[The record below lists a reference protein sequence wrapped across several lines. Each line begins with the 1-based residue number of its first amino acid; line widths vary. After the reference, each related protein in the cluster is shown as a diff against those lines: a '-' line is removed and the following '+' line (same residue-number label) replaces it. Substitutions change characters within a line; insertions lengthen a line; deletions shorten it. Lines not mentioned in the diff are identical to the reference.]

1 MAIDSSRRS
10 ESPEFSSLAIDVDL
24 TPLPEYKK
32 AGTTTLDFDGLLS
45 APLRLHEDLSSGC
58 GGQLWPAGMVLATH
72 MLRYHRDRLADARIL
87 ELGAGG
93 GLVSLAVARG
103 CQDIKTQILV
113 TDQEEMFSLMEHNIR
128 LNGVED
134 RAKAM
139 LLNWYAHPWTVII
152 STSRPSIP
160 LSPSFS
166 VSPPCVH
173 FLFPRCCEPD
183 GRHAKREVQRVVA
196 SATFFPIIRDVISPP
211 GNDRGCRAGC
221 MEKHQQWNNGLL
233 TGGDNTTAA
242 GSHWACRL
250 PNPSPG
256 FPIRG
261 EELPQEVVESR
272 PNVILA
278 ADCVYFEPA
287 FPLLQKTMADL
298 LMLCPEA
305 TIYFCF
311 KKRRRADMQFLKKAQ
326 KLFSVVEVADQARPV
341 FSREGLFLYAISSKQ
356 RQQPGGGGG
365 KNTGNQ

>member
-1 MAIDSSRRS
+1 MKQQLASCIMAIDSDQRP
-10 ESPEFSSLAIDVDL
+10 ESPEFSPLAIDADL

-45 APLRLHEDLSSGC
+45 APLRLREDLSSGC

-72 MLRYHRDRLADARIL
+72 MLRYHQDKLGDARIL

-103 CQDIKTQILV
+103 CQDIKHRILV
-113 TDQEEMFSLMEHNIR
+113 TDQEEMFSLMEHNVR

-139 LLNWYAHPWTVII
+139 VLNW
-152 STSRPSIP
+152 
-160 LSPSFS
+160 
-166 VSPPCVH
+166 
-173 FLFPRCCEPD
+173 
-183 GRHAKREVQRVVA
+183 
-196 SATFFPIIRDVISPP
+196 
-211 GNDRGCRAGC
+211 
-221 MEKHQQWNNGLL
+221 
-233 TGGDNTTAA
+233 GD
-242 GSHWACRL
+242 
-250 PNPSPG
+250 
-256 FPIRG
+256 
-261 EELPQEVVESR
+261 ELPQEVVESR

-298 LMLCPEA
+298 LALCPEDA

-356 RQQPGGGGG
+356 RQQ
-365 KNTGNQ
+365 